1 MKEAIAS
8 SETTAINVARMLA
21 VGFVLWLV
29 GTIGIR
35 IFGQYLFRPDNPIS
49 VAALLLIS
57 FPLMFLLVRKI
68 CADANVPVERWPLA
82 GVVLLTPTFVLDT
95 LSTILFPIFY
105 PNIDQR
111 AAGLYGGWII
121 WCIGAALL
129 GVTLK
134 RR

>member
-68 CADANVPVERWPLA
+68 CADANVPVEQWPLA

-105 PNIDQR
+105 PNIDQH

>member
-1 MKEAIAS
+1 MKEAIANS
-8 SETTAINVARMLA
+8 GTASINVARMLM

-35 IFGQYLFRPDNPIS
+35 IFGQYVFRPDNPIS
-49 VAALLLIS
+49 VVALLLIS

-68 CADANVPVERWPLA
+68 CADANMAVEQWPVA
-82 GVVLLTPTFVLDT
+82 AVVLLTPTFVLDT
-95 LSTILFPIFY
+95 LSTILFPIVY

-121 WCIGAALL
+121 WCIGGALL
-129 GVTLK
+129 GVTVK

>member
-8 SETTAINVARMLA
+8 SGTAAINVARMLA

-49 VAALLLIS
+49 VVALLIS

-68 CADANVPVERWPLA
+68 CADANVPVEQWPLA
-82 GVVLLTPTFVLDT
+82 SVVLLTPTFVLDT

-105 PNIDQR
+105 PNIDQH

-121 WCIGAALL
+121 WCIGGALL
-129 GVTLK
+129 GVTVK